1 MMQPR
6 AVLFDLISGRA
17 NWLSQ
22 RQAVLSRNVANADT
36 PGYRPHDLEP
46 ATAAQLARRDGL
58 AARRVEPARASP
70 AHLAA
75 EPAAAGDFRDGK
87 VASFE
92 TTPSG
97 NAVVLPEQLQK
108 MASTELD
115 HQLATSL
122 YRRYVGLLRT
132 ALGAPQG

>member
-22 RQAVLSRNVANADT
+22 RQAVLSRNVANVDT
-36 PGYRPHDLEP
+36 PGYRPRDLEP
-46 ATAAQLARRDGL
+46 ATTAQLARREGF
-58 AARRVEPARASP
+58 AARRVEPARTSP

-75 EPAAAGDFRDGK
+75 EPAAAGDHRDGK
-87 VASFE
+87 VPSYE